1 MPETIA
7 AVILPSLIQALG
19 AIGVPLATIAAIAP
33 TLALAGGY
41 LLLGGAALLA
51 QQAFAGQRPETPKPE
66 DGKYNLKQSV
76 PPLTYVLGKVK
87 KGGDYAFLEET
98 GGTAFHITVL
108 AAHRIKGFVEHWL
121 HDEAVTLDGGGYVVG
136 PTHFNSKVRILTRL
150 GNAASTAYA
159 HVVSAF
165 PTIWTADHRGDGL
178 ATVAMDVQS
187 VASEDLQSTFPTGM
201 PIHTA
206 IIEGNDQI
214 YDPRTDTFGY
224 TENIARH
231 RLWHL
236 ASAVGGKLTLAD
248 MHLPDWA
255 DAADVCDELVLNRA
269 GGSEPRYHGGFW
281 FRADNDP
288 VQVGRIMDQ
297 AAELVIYERPDGL
310 VGVHAGRFVE
320 PDIRL
325 AENDIISVQYDPNKR
340 QSSTVLAVRGRFTDP
355 GKGYNTTD
363 AAIYGL
369 PYPSDDERTK
379 TVENQG
385 VQRHNHIARLQKIAY
400 IRANAPR
407 VTVKA
412 HYEPAKNVPYRR
424 FVRVHLPPKLDE
436 AVVELIGQ
444 PKLSLRNL
452 TMEFEGIVVPATLY
466 AFNAATE
473 EGVPGA
479 NVVPVEPQDVPLP
492 ADFAMTIE
500 VEDVGGG
507 STAAFGEATFSFQ
520 NATFQYQVEWQP
532 TAGGA
537 IQSVTGIAGETVVR
551 TGFLADGV
559 QYRFR
564 ARTWSAGARSD
575 WTSYIILTA
584 TADPVAPGVVSG
596 VSGTG
601 GAGQVSISWTA
612 PNSPNYTAARIYLS
626 ATNDFGTASLA
637 ATEYG
642 APNTMDIRTVPGLSA
657 GTVYGWVVATNGS
670 GIEAAP
676 VATGAMTV
684 T

>member
-33 TLALAGGY
+33 ALALGASYLLIGGALALAST
-41 LLLGGAALLA
+41 
-51 QQAFAGQRPETPKPE
+51 AFQPPKPEAPKPE

-76 PPLTYVLGKVK
+76 PPLTYSLGPVK

-98 GGTAFHITVL
+98 GGTAYHITVI
-108 AAHRIKGFVEHWL
+108 AAHGIEGFVQHYL
-121 HDEAVTLDGGGYVVG
+121 HDEAVNPSAGGAVND
-136 PTHFNSKVRILTRL
+136 PAHFNNHVAIQTRL
-150 GNAASTAYA
+150 GDAASTAYSE
-159 HVVSAF
+159 VVSAF
-165 PTIWTADHRGDGL
+165 PAIWTEDHRGDGL
-178 ATVAMDVQS
+178 ATVMLLVQS
-187 VASEDLQSTFPTGM
+187 VASEDLQSTYPSGM
-201 PIHTA
+201 PLHTA
-206 IIEGNDQI
+206 IIQGHNGI
-214 YDPRTDTFGY
+214 YDPRADLSGY
-224 TENIARH
+224 TENIPLH

-236 ASAVGGKLTLAD
+236 THAVGGKLTMD
-248 MHLPDWA
+248 EMYLPDWEA
-255 DAADVCDELVLNRA
+255 AADVADETVTNRS

-297 AAELVIYERPDGL
+297 AAELVIYERSDGL
-310 VGVHAGRFVE
+310 VGVHPGEYVE

-325 AENDIISVQYDPNKR
+325 VQNDIISVNYDPNKR
-340 QSSTVLAVRGRFTDP
+340 KASTVLAVRGRYTDP
-355 GKGYNTTD
+355 AKGYNTAD
-363 AAIYGL
+363 AAIYGI

-379 TVENQG
+379 TVENQA
-385 VQRHNHIARLQKIAY
+385 VQRHNHMARLQKIAF

-412 HYEPAKNVPYRR
+412 HYEPAKDVPYRR

-436 AVVELIGQ
+436 SVVEIIGR

-473 EGVPGA
+473 EGEPGA
-479 NVVPVEPQDVPLP
+479 NVTPVEPEDVPLP
-492 ADFAMTIE
+492 ADFAVTIE

-507 STAAFGEATFSFQ
+507 STAAYGEATFTFQ
-520 NATFQYQVEWQP
+520 NATFQYEVQWEP
-532 TAGGA
+532 TSGGA
-537 IQSVTGIAGETVVR
+537 LQSTTGAAGETVVR

-559 QYRFR
+559 EYKFR
-564 ARTWSAGARSD
+564 SRTWSAGARSD
-575 WTSYIILTA
+575 WTSYVTLTA
-584 TADPVAPGVVSG
+584 TADPVAPDDVTLVT
-596 VSGTG
+596 GTG
-601 GAGQVSISWTA
+601 GVGQVEIEWTA
-612 PNSPNYTAARIYLS
+612 PNSSNYVGARIYLS
-626 ATNDFGTASLA
+626 ATNDFETAILQ

-642 APNTMDIRTVPGLSA
+642 APNATDSRTITGQSA
-657 GTVYGWVVATNGS
+657 GTVYGWVVAINGS
-670 GIEAAP
+670 GVEAFP